1 MLCLTRKPGEE
12 IRIGDDITIVVVATS
27 NGRVRLGIQAPQHVH
42 IVRSELIVE
51 PAPQPTVESHAPLV
65 ELACDAA

>member
-42 IVRSELIVE
+42 IVRSELLID
-51 PAPQPTVESHAPLV
+51 PAPQRAGEPHAAL
-65 ELACDAA
+65 ELTCDAA